1 MSRAHGE
8 KTLAVPS
15 TQFATPQL
23 LIKFIHFLLII
34 HSSYPIFVKCFF
46 VLLLW
51 IHLDTQV

>member
-23 LIKFIHFLLII
+23 LIKFIHFLLI